1 MIMKRKRPL
10 VWDRWNREHIKKHAI
25 TVSEIE
31 EGYHLRNRIKVRVK
45 NRRLAYIVKL
55 KNGRL
60 IMIIISF
67 EEQENPYVVS
77 ARDAGAKERRIYYE
91 KIQKT

>member
-1 MIMKRKRPL
+1 M

-25 TVSEIE
+25 TVNEVE
-31 EGYHLRNRIKVRVK
+31 EGYHSKSSIKASGK
-45 NRRLAYIVKL
+45 HGRRACMVKL
-55 KNGRL
+55 KNSRL

-67 EEQENPYVVS
+67 EGQENPYVVS

-91 KIQKT
+91 KVQKT